1 MQSEGFP
8 GMALTGRIPLA
19 LIRLPSATLLV
30 NFVFARRLFLLRF
43 VFPAFSLLFTFACGE
58 LDFIAAS

>member
-8 GMALTGRIPLA
+8 DMALTGRIPLA

-30 NFVFARRLFLLRF
+30 NFVFARTLFLLPLL
-43 VFPAFSLLFTFACGE
+43 PAFSLLFTFACGE